1 MKRSRFLMVIAGATA
16 VVVSATVAASALAG
30 TTAVVITATDT
41 VNESAA
47 NAAGS
52 ASTPHEQQAES
63 DFYVNPD
70 SNAYRWLAKNPSHPS
85 SDLIRSELAEVPT
98 ANWYG
103 DWDNVPVGTYAQN
116 AAAAGKTPVIVAYN
130 IYERD
135 CWGHSGGG
143 ADTPDEYRDWIDQ
156 FSRSLGDSEAIVILE
171 PDALA
176 HVDEPCM
183 TDRQTRLDLLEYA
196 VGAMSNNQNA
206 QVYLDAGNAEWA
218 GSPEQVATYLDDL
231 GTDRIRGFS
240 LNVSNYYDTELTLG
254 RATAINAALSAPL
267 GFVIDTSRNGS
278 GRTDD
283 SEDGWCNPVGAT
295 LGEHPT
301 YSDGP
306 ADAHLWIKVP
316 GDSDGDCNHGQGTS
330 AGQFTEKLAVALITG
345 EY

>member
-1 MKRSRFLMVIAGATA
+1 MKPSRTLVAIAGVAA
-16 VVVSATVAASALAG
+16 VAVAASVA
-30 TTAVVITATDT
+30 TTAIAEPTTTDT
-41 VNESAA
+41 DSAA
-47 NAAGS
+47 
-52 ASTPHEQQAES
+52 T

-70 SNAYRWLAKNPSHPS
+70 SNAYRWLADNPGHSDA
-85 SDLIRSELAEVPT
+85 DLIRSELAEVPT

-103 DWDNVPVGTYAQN
+103 DWDNIPVGTYADN
-116 AAAAGKTPVIVAYN
+116 AAAEGKMPVVVAYN

-143 ADTPDEYRDWIDQ
+143 ADTPDEYRQWIDA
-156 FSRSLGDSEAIVILE
+156 FSDSLGDAEAIVILE
-171 PDALA
+171 PDALS

-196 VGAMSNNQNA
+196 VGSLARNQNA

-218 GSPEQVATYLDDL
+218 GSPEQVAGYLDEL
-231 GTDRIRGFS
+231 GTQRIRGFS
-240 LNVSNYYDTELTLG
+240 LNVSNYYTTELTLD
-254 RATAINAALSAPL
+254 RAAAINAALPQPL
-267 GFVIDTSRNGS
+267 GFVVDTSRNGS

-295 LGEHPT
+295 LGDHPG

-316 GDSDGDCNHGQGTS
+316 GDSDGNCNYGEGTT
-330 AGQFTEKLAVALITG
+330 AGHFSEKLAVALITG
-345 EY
+345 DYR